1 MKHLLFLLILLSS
14 VRNAQAQ
21 VNSIGPS
28 LGFNYAWLSDN
39 ANSDPRPSF
48 NIGFV
53 YNYSILQS
61 SGIGLEARYS
71 QEGFQT
77 KIGNRTLTSSLNY
90 LRIPL
95 KFTYYFGALED
106 DFRPKIFAG
115 PSFAFLIGGETQT
128 LVGENIVKLNS
139 KDLYESF
146 DIGLQ
151 AGAGFN
157 YRLAKLTW
165 LNFDV
170 AYTHGFLPVSKGNS
184 SSEPRNRLLN
194 LNLGV
199 AFGF

>member
-1 MKHLLFLLILLSS
+1 MKKILFVTVMLGSALFL
-14 VRNAQAQ
+14 QAQ
-21 VNSIGPS
+21 VNSIGPT

-39 ANSDPRPSF
+39 ANADPRPSF

-61 SGIGLEARYS
+61 SGIGFEARYS
-71 QEGFQT
+71 QEGAQT
-77 KIGNRTLTSSLNY
+77 KIGNRTFTSALNY

-95 KFTYYFGALED
+95 KFTYYFGQLED

-115 PSFAFLIGGETQT
+115 PSLAFLVGGETQT
-128 LVGENIVKLNS
+128 LVGENIVKVNS
-139 KDLYESF
+139 KDFYESF
-146 DIGLQ
+146 DVGLQ

-157 YRLAKLTW
+157 YRLAELTW

-170 AYTHGFLPVSKGNS
+170 AYTHGFLPVVKGNS
-184 SSEPRNRLLN
+184 SYEPRNRLLN